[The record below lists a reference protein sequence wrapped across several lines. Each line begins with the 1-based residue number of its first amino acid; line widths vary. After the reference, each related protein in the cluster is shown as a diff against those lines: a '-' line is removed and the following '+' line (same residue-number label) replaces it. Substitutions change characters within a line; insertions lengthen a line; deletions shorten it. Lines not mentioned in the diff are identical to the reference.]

1 MRRSGA
7 SLKTRPHVQGA
18 MGRLAHAALAD
29 ARVSWAACAALWCS
43 ASALGQVGP
52 AQGVWTHVGGTSTR
66 NAVSAA
72 IVPDVTAARWT
83 RSVDETG
90 LSIAWRWQS
99 TPIVSGESVFALG
112 TVRPAGSD
120 VLKCFAV
127 RRSDGAI
134 AWSVVL
140 PNGGATLSSQSSAC
154 LSVSRGEVYVAT
166 GSFVTALRAS
176 DGVVRWQT
184 PLARVVVNA
193 SPMVTEDL
201 RGRNRVF
208 VTDYDFDA
216 SGTPGSV
223 YCINV
228 DAFDAAT
235 NPYAPGQIVW
245 TYSLGGTSGN
255 SVAYV
260 SRREGGAGLVYV
272 ASAGEPDLT
281 PGFVLALPAGA
292 TSVPLAVWSVANSVP
307 QGFFGGVSVARAEG
321 AGEAGQLC
329 VFASSYAFYDAGNT
343 LRIAARTGVVLGDV
357 ASNRSSSAAVVLPA
371 GIATGSGGA
380 SASRV
385 LLSAGYDGFGSV
397 PSLVSMRADGLN
409 GFAMTWDSWGSAGRR
424 MGGWNH
430 QPAVSIAGG
439 RAVGV
444 VGTIASGAATL
455 AAQRLEVIDLSRMPG
470 EAGFVMQTA
479 GGSGGVG
486 GGGVAL
492 AGLNVYSIGAGGLAA
507 FGPAWTGADVNGSTR
522 LGIDDLYT
530 WDVGAGSR
538 DVEGDGDIDDSDRA
552 TIRAW
557 MRWRERG
564 ELMALR
570 VGAEVSP

>member
-7 SLKTRPHVQGA
+7 SLKKRLHVQGA
-18 MGRLAHAALAD
+18 IARLAHAALAD
-29 ARVSWAACAALWCS
+29 ARVSCAACAAMWCS

-52 AQGVWTHVGGTSTR
+52 AQGVWTHVGGTSAR
-66 NAVSAA
+66 NAISAA
-72 IVPDVTAARWT
+72 IVPDVGVARWA

-90 LSIAWRWQS
+90 LPITWRWQS
-99 TPIVSGESVFALG
+99 TPIVSGELVFALG

-154 LSVSRGEVYVAT
+154 ASVSRGEVYVAT
-166 GSFVTALRAS
+166 GAFVTALRAS

-201 RGRNRVF
+201 RERNRVF

-216 SGTPGSV
+216 SGAPGSV

-228 DAFDAAT
+228 DAFDASL
-235 NPYAPGQIVW
+235 NPYVPGQIVW

-260 SRREGGAGLVYV
+260 SRREGGAELVYV

-281 PGFVLALPAGA
+281 PGMVLALPAGS
-292 TSVPLAVWSVANSVP
+292 TSAPTSVWSVSNSIA
-307 QGFFGGVSVARAEG
+307 QGFFGGVSVARVGG
-321 AGEAGQLC
+321 AGGAGQLS

-343 LRIAARTGVVLGDV
+343 LRIDARDGTVLGDV
-357 ASNRSSSAAVVLPA
+357 ASNRSSGAAVVLP
-371 GIATGSGGA
+371 SGLANGVGGG
-380 SASRV
+380 ASRV

-397 PSLVSMRADGLN
+397 PSLVAMRADATSGV
-409 GFAMTWDSWGSAGRR
+409 AMTWDSWGSAGRR

-455 AAQRLEVIDLSRMPG
+455 GAQRLEVIDLARVPG
-470 EAGFVMQTA
+470 EAEFVMQTA

-492 AGLNVYSIGAGGLAA
+492 AGLNVYSIGASGLAA
-507 FGPAWTGADVNGSTR
+507 FGPPWTGADVNGSAR
-522 LGIDDLYT
+522 LGIDDVYA
-530 WDVGAGSR
+530 WESGVGAR
-538 DVEGDGDIDDSDRA
+538 DVEGDGDVDASDRA
-552 TIRAW
+552 TLTAW

-564 ELMALR
+564 GLMGLR
-570 VGAEVSP
+570 VGAEVAP

>member
-1 MRRSGA
+1 VRRLGA
-7 SLKTRPHVQGA
+7 SLKKWLHVQGA
-18 MGRLAHAALAD
+18 IGRLAHATLAD
-29 ARVSWAACAALWCS
+29 ARVSLIACVALC
-43 ASALGQVGP
+43 ASAGAQVGP
-52 AQGVWTHVGGTSTR
+52 AQGVWTHVGGTSAR

-72 IVPDVTAARWT
+72 IVPDVGAARWT
-83 RSVDETG
+83 RSVDEAG

-99 TPIVSGESVFALG
+99 TPIVSGEFVFALG
-112 TVRPAGSD
+112 TVRPAGVD

-134 AWSVVL
+134 AWSAVL

-154 LSVSRGEVYVAT
+154 VSISRGEVYVAT
-166 GSFVTALRAS
+166 GAFVTALRAS
-176 DGVVRWQT
+176 DGAVRWQT

-216 SGTPGSV
+216 SGAPGSV

-228 DAFDAAT
+228 DAFDAAV
-235 NPYAPGQIVW
+235 NPYLPGQIVW
-245 TYSLGGTSGN
+245 MYSLGGTSGN

-281 PGFVLALPAGA
+281 PGTVLALPAGA
-292 TSVPLAVWSVANSVP
+292 TSVPMAVWSVANSIA
-307 QGFFGGVSVARAEG
+307 QGFFGGVSVARVVG
-321 AGEAGQLC
+321 AGGSGQLS
-329 VFASSYAFYDAGNT
+329 VFASSYAFYDVGNT
-343 LRIAARTGVVLGDV
+343 LRIDARTGVVLGDV
-357 ASNRSSSAAVVLPA
+357 ASNRSSTAVMALPP
-371 GIATGSGGA
+371 GLTSGSGGA
-380 SASRV
+380 SGSRV

-397 PSLVSMRADGLN
+397 PSLVAMRADSSSGVVM
-409 GFAMTWDSWGSAGRR
+409 AWDSWGSGGQR

-455 AAQRLEVIDLSRMPG
+455 AAQRLEVVDLSRVPG
-470 EAGFVMQTA
+470 ESGFVMQTA
-479 GGSGGVG
+479 GGIGGVG

-492 AGLNVYSIGAGGLAA
+492 AGLNVYSIGASGLAA
-507 FGPAWTGADVNGSTR
+507 FGPAWTGADVNGSAR
-522 LGIDDLYT
+522 LGIDDLYA
-530 WDVGAGSR
+530 WDADAGTR
-538 DVEGDGDIDDSDRA
+538 DVEGDGDVDDGDRA
-552 TIRAW
+552 TLRAW

-570 VGAEVSP
+570 VGAEVAP